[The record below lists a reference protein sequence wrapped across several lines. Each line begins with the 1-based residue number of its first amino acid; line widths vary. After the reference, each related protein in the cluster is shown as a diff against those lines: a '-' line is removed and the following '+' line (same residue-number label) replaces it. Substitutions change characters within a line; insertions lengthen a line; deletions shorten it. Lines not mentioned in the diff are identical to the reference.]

1 MSFEKTKWVWQNGE
15 YLRWDE
21 AKIHSSAFGLH
32 YGAGVFEGIRC
43 YETADGP
50 AIFRLKEH
58 LDRLYA
64 SAAVYKLEI
73 GYTPEELTEAICET
87 IRRNRFKSCYI
98 RPTAYFDS
106 GSLGIRAICPT
117 SINILTWEWPND
129 FGAEKLA
136 KGMRVTVS
144 PYRKFHSSMIP
155 TTAKATGNYLNSIL
169 AVREAAGRGFD
180 EAILLDIDGNL
191 AEGAVEN
198 IFLVKDGRVLTN
210 DEKSSILLGITR
222 ASAIEIARD
231 LGYEVEV
238 RALKLD
244 DLLDADEA
252 FLTGTAI
259 EITPI
264 REVDGRNIGSGARG
278 PVTEKIQKTFFD
290 SVAGR
295 NPKYRR
301 WLHQVEE
308 KVEAPTSVRV
318 SV

>member
-15 YLRWDE
+15 FLRWNE

-43 YETADGP
+43 YETIDGP

-58 LDRLYA
+58 MDRLYA
-64 SAAVYKLEI
+64 SAEVYQLDI
-73 GYTPEELTEAICET
+73 PYTREELNGAIRET
-87 IRRNRFKSCYI
+87 IRRNEFKSCYI

-106 GSLGIRAICPT
+106 GGLGIRAICPVGV
-117 SINILTWEWPND
+117 NILTWEWPND
-129 FGAEKLA
+129 FGAEKLT

-144 PYRKFHSSMIP
+144 PYKKFHTSMIP

-169 AVREAAGRGFD
+169 AVREAASRGYD
-180 EAILLDIDGNL
+180 EAILLDLRGNL

-198 IFLVKDGRVLTN
+198 IFLVKNSRLLTN
-210 DEKSSILLGITR
+210 DQDSSILLGITR
-222 ASAIEIARD
+222 ASVIQIARD

-238 RALKLD
+238 RALKLEE
-244 DLLDADEA
+244 LLDADEA

-264 REVDGRNIGSGARG
+264 REVDARAIGNGARG
-278 PVTEKIQKTFFD
+278 PVTEAIQKTFFD
-290 SVAGR
+290 IVSGR
-295 NPKYRR
+295 RPEYHH
-301 WLHQVEE
+301 WLHPVWKQ
-308 KVEAPTSVRV
+308 AGARRAA
-318 SV
+318 